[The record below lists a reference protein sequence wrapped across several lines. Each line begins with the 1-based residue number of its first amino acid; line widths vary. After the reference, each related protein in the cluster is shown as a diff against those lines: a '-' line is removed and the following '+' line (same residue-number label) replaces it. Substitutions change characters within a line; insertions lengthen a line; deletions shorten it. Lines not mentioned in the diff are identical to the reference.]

1 MPDPVTQSVPVVVV
15 GAGPTGVTAA
25 TLLAD
30 HGVPTLVLD
39 RWESVYPQPRAV
51 HLDDEIHRILARLG
65 VAEEFAAISRPA
77 LGLRL
82 LDQDHHTLAQFDR
95 DPARSKHGFPQA
107 NMFDQP
113 VLEEL
118 LRANLAKRPNVELRG
133 NSEVTG
139 INQHAPGR
147 VRVTYADRATGA
159 EHVVEA
165 GYVLGCDGAN
175 SIVRAAIGAA
185 MEDLRFEQRWLVADV
200 VTEAELNQWDGVH
213 QVCDPVRAATYMRIG
228 PDRYRWEFRLR
239 PSETA
244 ADFSTMAT
252 LRALVAP
259 WIGDVA
265 DAELDLVRVTEYTF
279 RAQIADSWRDRNVF
293 VLGDAAHLTPP
304 FIGQGMGAGLRDAI
318 NLAWKVAGVIN
329 GELPE
334 AVLATYQTE
343 RKPHARSMIGLA
355 LGMGW
360 AMTAGGHVGN
370 IVRRTVAPRLRFIPG
385 LRDKLTHGT
394 TPRLR
399 ESALV
404 HRSRT
409 PWHLAGTLCPNPV
422 LTDGRRLDAL
432 LGNGFALVTT
442 TRPLAFQCAAL
453 AEQGIVVHVAAP
465 GGELERWLRRGH
477 ATAAVIRPDRT
488 VMSAGRDGWSL
499 CAAIPGFTLSA
510 RTHSTHPTI
519 QTN

>member
-1 MPDPVTQSVPVVVV
+1 MPVVVV

-30 HGVPTLVLD
+30 YGVPTLVLD

-51 HLDDEIHRILARLG
+51 HLDDEVHRILARLG
-65 VAEEFAAISRPA
+65 VAEEFAAMSRPA

-82 LDQDHHTLAQFDR
+82 LDQNHHTLAQFDR
-95 DPARSKHGFPQA
+95 DPARSRHGFPQA

-139 INQHAPGR
+139 ITQHEPGR
-147 VRVTYADRATGA
+147 VRVTYADRATGT
-159 EHVVEA
+159 EHVVDA
-165 GYVLGCDGAN
+165 GYVLSCDGAN

-200 VTEAELNQWDGVH
+200 VTEAELDQWDGVH

-228 PDRYRWEFRLR
+228 PDRYRWEFRLL

-244 ADFSTMAT
+244 ADFNTMAT
-252 LRALVAP
+252 LRPLVAS
-259 WIGDVA
+259 WVGDFA
-265 DAELDLVRVTEYTF
+265 DDHLELARVTEYTF
-279 RAQIADSWRDRNVF
+279 RAQIADRWRERNVF
-293 VLGDAAHLTPP
+293 LLGDAAHLTPP
-304 FIGQGMGAGLRDAI
+304 FIGQGMGAGLRDAM

-334 AVLATYQTE
+334 ALLATYEQE

-355 LGMGW
+355 LAMGW
-360 AMTAGGHVGN
+360 AMTAGGHIGN
-370 IVRRTVAPRLRFIPG
+370 MVRRVVAPRLRLIPG
-385 LRDKLTHGT
+385 VRDKLTDGA
-394 TPRLR
+394 TPRLH

-404 HRSRT
+404 IKSRT
-409 PWHLAGTLCPNPV
+409 PRHLAGTLCPNPV
-422 LTDGRRLDAL
+422 LADGQRLDTL
-432 LGNGFALVTT
+432 LGNSFALVTT
-442 TRPLAFQCAAL
+442 TRPLAFQL
-453 AEQGIVVHVAAP
+453 AMLQEHGVAVHVAEP
-465 GGELERWLRRGH
+465 GGELDRWLRRGH

-488 VMSAGRDGWSL
+488 VMCSGHDVWKL
-499 CAAIPGFTLSA
+499 CAAIPGFTSSA
-510 RTHSTHPTI
+510 RARGALPPI
-519 QTN
+519 QTS